1 MIYCFDG
8 RVAKEYGVNAAVILY
23 NLDFWIKKN
32 KGNEKHFY
40 DGTYWTYN
48 SARAFT
54 EVFEFLSERQ
64 IQACLKKLVD
74 DGILITGN
82 YNKIAY
88 DRTLW
93 YAITKKGYS
102 ILRNGEMETTK
113 LSNGTT
119 QIVEPIPDI
128 NTNINTDIIN
138 IISSD
143 DAKKT
148 NDKTTKTK
156 TSVFAIP
163 TINEIKEYCKE
174 RKNNVDAEKFFDYY
188 ESKGWLVGKTKM
200 KNWQAAIRNWEKNN
214 FDNNQKIEKESYN
227 NNDFADVD
235 TSEDLISRLD
245 KEGWFDNPDNLKDIP
260 F

>member
-128 NTNINTDIIN
+128 NTNINKDIIN
-138 IISSD
+138 IISKQ
-143 DAKKT
+143 DAKKSNGDVT
-148 NDKTTKTK
+148 TTKAKAFT
-156 TSVFAIP
+156 IP

-188 ESKGWLVGKTKM
+188 ETKGWLVGKTKM

-214 FDNNQKIEKESYN
+214 FDNNKIEKESYN

-245 KEGWFDNPDNLKDIP
+245 KDGWFDNPDNLKDIP